1 MLNYATTSILVEV
14 KMKKTCKPTTAG
26 ILNIIT
32 GVLSALTAIGIIIAF
47 FAVSSINV
55 MRFLPPAEAPFIA
68 PLIGTILIIIL
79 VLSIV
84 EAVFPI
90 IGGVFALQRRKWGW
104 ALAGSIIAIL
114 ATLPLGIAST
124 VLVAVSKDEFD

>member
-1 MLNYATTSILVEV
+1 METAV
-14 KMKKTCKPTTAG
+14 KRTWMPTTAG

-32 GVLSALTAIGIIIAF
+32 GVLSALTAIGLIIAII
-47 FAVSSINV
+47 AIGNINI

-68 PLIGTILIIIL
+68 PFVTTILIVIL
-79 VLSIV
+79 VFSVL

-90 IGGVFALQRRKWGW
+90 VGGVFALQRRKWGW

-114 ATLPLGIAST
+114 GTFPLGVAST
-124 VLVAVSKDEFD
+124 IFIAIAKDEFE